1 MMVPGTKRKGSVM
14 KRTVLPLLAV
24 VIGAAAIAQSQQKPA
39 ATTPAAA
46 AKPTATAPAPKV
58 NNSRLEVPEVTFR
71 FGYAP
76 QNAKIAH
83 VYWLKNVGSDTMHLT
98 DVRPGCGCT
107 KAPLRKK
114 NVAPG
119 DSADVE
125 VIFSTG
131 RYASNVQKSASII
144 SDAPGMA
151 PALTFTAWP
160 VASTDSLQP
169 FTVSPA
175 LVDLDSL
182 RGTTGQV
189 SDVNVK
195 VRNVSTQELQFTLV
209 SKPDQW
215 VKVDVPTAPI
225 APGKDE
231 VIKLTFD
238 AAVADTI
245 LNKSFTIEA
254 SDSAKTRFTVPIQK
268 AMRSS
273 SASTTTSSAH

>member
-1 MMVPGTKRKGSVM
+1 M
-14 KRTVLPLLAV
+14 KSKVLPILTV
-24 VIGAAAIAQSQQKPA
+24 VIGVATVAMAQQKPA
-39 ATTPAAA
+39 AAPP
-46 AKPTATAPAPKV
+46 PTAAPAAPAPKT

-83 VYWLKNVGSDTMHLT
+83 VYWLKNAGTDTMHLA

-131 RYASNVQKSASII
+131 RYNSNVQKSATII

-160 VASTDSLQP
+160 VTSSDSLTP
-169 FTVSPA
+169 FTVSPG

-182 RGTTGQV
+182 RSAGKTG
-189 SDVNVK
+189 DLDVK
-195 VRNVSTQELQFTLV
+195 VKNVSSQSLQFSLV
-209 SKPDQW
+209 SQPDQW
-215 VKVDVPTAPI
+215 IKVKVPSAPV
-225 APGKDE
+225 APGKE
-231 VIKLTFD
+231 EMIKLSFD

-268 AMRSS
+268 ATRTGP
-273 SASTTTSSAH
+273 APTTTSATH

>member
-1 MMVPGTKRKGSVM
+1 MMVPGTERKGGVM
-14 KRTVLPLLAV
+14 KRMVLPLLAV
-24 VIGAAAIAQSQQKPA
+24 VIGAAAVAIAQQKPA
-39 ATTPAAA
+39 TTTPAA
-46 AKPTATAPAPKV
+46 TAQAEAPAPKM

-76 QNAKIAH
+76 QNSKIAH
-83 VYWLKNVGSDTMHLT
+83 VYWLKNAGSDTMHLT

-107 KAPLRKK
+107 KAPLRKHD
-114 NVAPG
+114 VAPG

-131 RYASNVQKSASII
+131 HYNSNVQKSASII

-160 VASTDSLQP
+160 VTSADSLQP
-169 FTVSPA
+169 FTVSPG

-182 RGTTGQV
+182 RNLNGKV
-189 SDVNVK
+189 SDVTVK
-195 VRNVSTQELQFTLV
+195 VRNVSSQNLQFTLV

-215 VKVDVPTAPI
+215 VKVNVPGTAI

-231 VIKLTFD
+231 MIKLTFD
-238 AAVADTI
+238 AGVADTV

-268 AMRSS
+268 AMRWG
-273 SASTTTSSAH
+273 SASTTTTSSAH

>member
-1 MMVPGTKRKGSVM
+1 MMVPRTERKGGVM
-14 KRTVLPLLAV
+14 KRIVLPLLAV
-24 VIGAAAIAQSQQKPA
+24 VIASTGMAQAQQKPA
-39 ATTPAAA
+39 AT
-46 AKPTATAPAPKV
+46 AKPTAPAPAPAPAPKT

-83 VYWLKNVGSDTMHLT
+83 VYWLKNVGTDTMHLA

-131 RYASNVQKSASII
+131 HYSSTVQKSANII

-160 VASTDSLQP
+160 VTSTDSLQP

-182 RGTTGQV
+182 RNMTGQV

-195 VRNVSTQELQFTLV
+195 VRNVSSQDLQFTLV

-231 VIKLTFD
+231 MIKLTFE
-238 AAVADTI
+238 AAIADTT

-268 AMRSS
+268 AMRLG
-273 SASTTTSSAH
+273 SATTTSSTTH